1 MVNTILYF
9 YGSVIYLVVPSYR
22 KEHHEA
28 GVRHRGGT
36 VITLDPKSLKS
47 FKFCFAGQLF
57 SLRRPA
63 SSHLLSICQFFFN

>member
-1 MVNTILYF
+1 M
-9 YGSVIYLVVPSYR
+9 R
-22 KEHHEA
+22 Q

-57 SLRRPA
+57 FSLAMMGIFLNNFLCVGKERGEKYVTEI
-63 SSHLLSICQFFFN
+63 SEEIHDLYFYV

>member
-28 GVRHRGGT
+28 GGETQRGHRDYT
-36 VITLDPKSLKS
+36 
-47 FKFCFAGQLF
+47 
-57 SLRRPA
+57 
-63 SSHLLSICQFFFN
+63 